1 MIAKYPRTRHIEGSR
16 LQPGD
21 ADLSA
26 VPFRAIAGAHL
37 GVEEKIDGANCGVS
51 FTAEGEL
58 RLQSRGHF
66 LRGGARERHFDL
78 FKQWAQ
84 CHRERLLAALGH
96 RYVMYGE
103 WVFAKHTVY
112 YDALPHYFLE
122 FDVLDRES
130 MNFLSTDA
138 RQALIAGLPVASVPV
153 LHRGPVARLEELT
166 TLVRPSLFKTLD
178 WRERLE
184 EACSEGEA
192 GQWGTRERLVG
203 ETDPSELAEGLYV
216 KHEEHG
222 RVVGRY
228 KWVRATFLDA
238 VARAGGHWLDRPIV
252 KNRLA
257 EGVDIFSP

>member
-26 VPFRAIAGAHL
+26 VPFREIAAKHL
-37 GVEEKIDGANCGVS
+37 VVEEKIDGANCGVS
-51 FTAEGEL
+51 FSAEGEPL
-58 RLQSRGHF
+58 LQSRGHF

-78 FKQWAQ
+78 FKQWAH
-84 CHRERLLAALGH
+84 CHRAHLFAALGH
-96 RYVMYGE
+96 RHVMYGE
-103 WVFAKHTVY
+103 WVFAKHTIY

-122 FDVLDRES
+122 FDVLDRETLA
-130 MNFLSTDA
+130 FLSTDA
-138 RQALIAGLPVASVPV
+138 RQALLAGLPVASVPV
-153 LHRGPVARLEELT
+153 VHRGPVRRLDDLTALARS
-166 TLVRPSLFKTLD
+166 SLFKTPH
-178 WRERLE
+178 WRARLE
-184 EACSEGEA
+184 EACGEGEA
-192 GQWGTRERLVG
+192 GQWGSPERLVA
-203 ETDPSELAEGLYV
+203 ETDASDLAEGLYI
-216 KHEEHG
+216 KHEEQG